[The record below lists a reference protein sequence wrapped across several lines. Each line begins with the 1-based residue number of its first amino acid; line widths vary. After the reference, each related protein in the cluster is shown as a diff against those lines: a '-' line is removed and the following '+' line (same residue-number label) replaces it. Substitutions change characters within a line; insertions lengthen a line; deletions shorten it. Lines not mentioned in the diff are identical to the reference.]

1 MNEFI
6 YDLRSDPINNEFIEN
21 LTQES
26 VIDLR
31 THIRNLVLLE
41 GLEPSQNLTTQI
53 NNSTD
58 SLKNDS

>member
-1 MNEFI
+1 MNGFI